1 MAFGG
6 PMKAAQFRIDPQDP
20 TSGSGGT
27 STADTQLQTDLTK
40 LQTDLQA
47 VQDKSQVTP
56 ALLAAAR
63 NDFQK
68 IQAATT
74 SKPDQTKL
82 ATLTADIKSLAGK
95 LPTADQTT
103 QLTAD
108 FTAVLES
115 EGVTDQ
121 ALITQAITDIQA
133 VATASNIT
141 ADDLST
147 LAADRA
153 AIEADQASNAPGGSS
168 GPVDGS
174 LLLGG
179 LLGGQTGSG
188 PLGDLTGGGPQGG
201 RFGGGWQGGRFGGQ
215 RIG

>member
-1 MAFGG
+1 
-6 PMKAAQFRIDPQDP
+6 
-20 TSGSGGT
+20 
-27 STADTQLQTDLTK
+27 LQTDLKK

-56 ALLAAAR
+56 ALLAAVR

-74 SKPDQTKL
+74 SKPDQAKL
-82 ATLTADIKSLAGK
+82 DTLTGDIKSLAGK

-103 QLTAD
+103 QLTSD
-108 FTAVLES
+108 FTAVLQS
-115 EGVTDQ
+115 EGVTDR

-133 VATASNIT
+133 VVTASKIT

-153 AIEADQASNAPGGSS
+153 AVEADQTSNAPGGSPGS
-168 GPVDGS
+168 VDGS

-188 PLGDLTGGGPQGG
+188 PLGDLTGGGPRGG
-201 RFGGGWQGGRFGGQ
+201 RFVGGWQGGRFGGQ
-215 RIG
+215 GNG